1 MKIEVSLF
9 WIVGLATIGSSIRA
23 KSCFFPNHFGRF
35 SRYILNPE
43 AILSSPIVQVQET
56 DRMAQ
61 KHEGKIALITG
72 ANKGIGY
79 EVARQL
85 GREGITVL
93 IGARNPQLG
102 EAAAA
107 KLKAEGADA
116 HFIELDVTRPE
127 IIAKSAEKLR
137 AEHGRL
143 DILINNAGVV
153 DKGDGPPS
161 VADLDAV
168 RRVLDVNFFGVL
180 AVTQAM
186 LPLVRKAAS
195 GRIVMVSSGLG
206 SLTWNADPT
215 RSFANIKP
223 LGYNGSK
230 AILNMLTVQ
239 LAWELR
245 DTPIKVNTVNP
256 GYTATDLNGNS
267 GTQTIEEGAAET
279 VRQSLVP
286 DDAPTG
292 GFFETGGV
300 VPW

>member
-1 MKIEVSLF
+1 
-9 WIVGLATIGSSIRA
+9 
-23 KSCFFPNHFGRF
+23 
-35 SRYILNPE
+35 
-43 AILSSPIVQVQET
+43 
-56 DRMAQ
+56 MAQ
-61 KHEGKIALITG
+61 EHKGKIALVTG
-72 ANKGIGY
+72 ANKGIGF
-79 EVARQL
+79 EVAREL
-85 GREGITVL
+85 GHQGITVL
-93 IGARNPQLG
+93 LGARNAELG
-102 EAAAA
+102 KAAET
-107 KLKAEGADA
+107 KLKAEGVDA
-116 HFIELDVTRPE
+116 HFVDLDVTRPE
-127 IIAKSAEKLR
+127 TIKAAQEAIQKQF
-137 AEHGRL
+137 GRI

-153 DKGDGPPS
+153 AKGDGPPS
-161 VADLDAV
+161 VADPEAV
-168 RRVLDVNFFGVL
+168 RQVLEVNFFGVL

-186 LPLVRKAAS
+186 LPLVRKASS

-206 SLTWNADPT
+206 SLTWNADPEWP
-215 RSFANIKP
+215 FAAVKP

-267 GTQTIEEGAAET
+267 GHQSIAEGAAET
-279 VRQSLVP
+279 VRQALVP

>member
-1 MKIEVSLF
+1 
-9 WIVGLATIGSSIRA
+9 
-23 KSCFFPNHFGRF
+23 
-35 SRYILNPE
+35 
-43 AILSSPIVQVQET
+43 
-56 DRMAQ
+56 MAQ
-61 KHEGKIALITG
+61 KHEGKVALITG
-72 ANKGIGY
+72 ANKGIGF

-85 GREGITVL
+85 GKEGITVL
-93 IGARNPQLG
+93 IGARNRQLG
-102 EAAAA
+102 EAAEA

-116 HFIELDVTRPE
+116 RFVELDVTRPE
-127 IIAKSAEKLR
+127 TIAKAAERIR
-137 AEHGRL
+137 AEHGKL

-161 VADLDAV
+161 VADPDAV

-186 LPLVRKAAS
+186 LPLVRNARA

-206 SLTWNADPT
+206 SLTWNADPKWP
-215 RSFANIKP
+215 FAGIKP

-292 GFFETGGV
+292 GFFETGGI

>member
-1 MKIEVSLF
+1 MDRR
-9 WIVGLATIGSSIRA
+9 SSDNWLINSR
-23 KSCFFPNHFGRF
+23 KVLFFPDDLGRF
-35 SRYILNPE
+35 PRHILNPA
-43 AILSSPIVQVQET
+43 AISSPPMVQVQET

-107 KLKAEGADA
+107 KLKVDGADA

-127 IIAKSAEKLR
+127 TIAKAAERIR
-137 AEHGRL
+137 AERGRL

-206 SLTWNADPT
+206 SLTWNADPNWP
-215 RSFANIKP
+215 FAAIKP

-245 DTPIKVNTVNP
+245 DTPVKVNTVNP

>member
-1 MKIEVSLF
+1 VQ
-9 WIVGLATIGSSIRA
+9 
-23 KSCFFPNHFGRF
+23 NH
-35 SRYILNPE
+35 
-43 AILSSPIVQVQET
+43 
-56 DRMAQ
+56 
-61 KHEGKIALITG
+61 KGKIALITG
-72 ANKGIGY
+72 ANKGIGF

-85 GREGITVL
+85 GAEGVSVL
-93 IGARNPQLG
+93 VGARNSQLG
-102 EAAAA
+102 EAAVSKLRAA
-107 KLKAEGADA
+107 GADA
-116 HFIELDVTRPE
+116 QFIELDVTKPE
-127 IIAKSAEKLR
+127 TITKAAGQIR
-137 AEHGRL
+137 AQYGRL
-143 DILINNAGVV
+143 DILVNNAGVL

-161 VADLDAV
+161 VADPDAV

-186 LPLVRKAAS
+186 LPLVRNATS

-206 SLTWNADPT
+206 SLTWNADPNWPF
-215 RSFANIKP
+215 SAIKP

-230 AILNMLTVQ
+230 AILNMMTVQ

-245 DTPIKVNTVNP
+245 DTSIKVNTVNP

-267 GTQTIEEGAAET
+267 GTQTLEEGAAET
-279 VRQSLVP
+279 VRQSLAP